1 VGTGERAYSCQPLYG
16 RSVGDMVLRLARG
29 AIYTAMGIAQLA
41 SIGEMPAILGAYGLV
56 HGAAATMLAVL
67 LIVGELVCGV
77 WFLARPRSTAIAPVW
92 VYTAV
97 SLVWSGLAVQAFVR
111 GLTVTNCGCFGS
123 HLTQRLGWFV
133 LVQDGLTLLY
143 AAVLLRGARR
153 SRTRPARHESTGDQ
167 AYDHSEAKARSR

>member
-1 VGTGERAYSCQPLYG
+1 
-16 RSVGDMVLRLARG
+16 MRG
-29 AIYTAMGIAQLA
+29 VVPG
-41 SIGEMPAILGAYGLV
+41 PAEV
-56 HGAAATMLAVL
+56 
-67 LIVGELVCGV
+67 E
-77 WFLARPRSTAIAPVW
+77 AIAPVW

-123 HLTQRLGWFV
+123 YFTQRLGWLV

-153 SRTRPARHESTGDQ
+153 SRPARHEGTGDKE
-167 AYDHSEAKARSR
+167 YDHGEAKARSR